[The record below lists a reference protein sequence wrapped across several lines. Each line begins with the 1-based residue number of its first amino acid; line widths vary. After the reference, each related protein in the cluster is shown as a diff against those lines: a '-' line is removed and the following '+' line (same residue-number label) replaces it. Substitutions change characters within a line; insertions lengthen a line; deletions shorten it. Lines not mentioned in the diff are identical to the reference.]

1 MKKLTINGGF
11 ELMKVAVIG
20 GTHAGVFSAKQ
31 IVAEVPGAEVHVFE
45 KNDTVSYLSCGTALW
60 IGDNVSSPDR
70 MFYESPESMKNQGI
84 HMHVNTEVT
93 AVDLQAKSLGI
104 KSLDDD
110 STRQDTFD
118 KIVIT
123 TGSKAVVPPI
133 PGIDSEKIYMSKSWN
148 DAKRLKERTADI
160 KSAIVIGAGYI
171 GAELAEQLSIND
183 KDVTMIDAAERVLAN
198 NVSPKLSGIVAQ
210 KYEDHGVK
218 LVMNEKVVGFEDTA
232 DGIIVKTDAGS
243 YEAELAILGIGF
255 RPNTDLVAD
264 QLDMMD
270 NGAIKTNEYM
280 QTSVEDV
287 YAAGDSTAVFYNP
300 TQAYDYIPLATNAVR
315 QGMLVGRNIEKP
327 TIAYQGTQ
335 ASSAVELYETAIGTT
350 GITSVEG
357 ATAKGIDADSIS
369 IEEDYRPDFML
380 STTEVVASLVW
391 EKGTR
396 RIIGAE
402 FLSAHDVTQAANVIS
417 LAIENKM
424 TIDQLA
430 MSDFFFQPNFSQ
442 PINYISS
449 VAMAAVAKA

>member
-1 MKKLTINGGF
+1 
-11 ELMKVAVIG
+11 MKVAVIG

-45 KNDTVSYLSCGTALW
+45 KNDTVSFLSCGIALW

-70 MFYESPESMKNQGI
+70 MFYESPESMEEQGI
-84 HMHVNTEVT
+84 YMHMNTEVT
-93 AVDLQAKSLGI
+93 AVDLQAKSLEI
-104 KSLDDD
+104 KSLADD

-123 TGSKAVVPPI
+123 TGSKALVPPI
-133 PGIDSEKIYMSKSWN
+133 PGIDSEKIYMSKNWD
-148 DAKRLKERTADI
+148 DANRLKERTADI

-183 KDVTMIDAAERVLAN
+183 KEVTMIDAAERVLAN

-264 QLDMMD
+264 QLDTMD